1 MSAEIHTFR
10 CLSDNLG
17 VLMRCTA
24 TGAVATI
31 DAPDAEAIGREL
43 DAAGWK
49 LTDILVTHRHA
60 DHVQGVPALKA
71 RYGASVI
78 APKRAA
84 REVPDADRLV
94 GEGDVVMVG
103 NLTGAVFDTPG
114 HCDDHISYH
123 FAAAKALFCADT
135 LFKLGCGRMFEGEA
149 ATFWHSLKKLMAL
162 PDDTIVHGG
171 HDYTL
176 ANARFA
182 AAVLPGDAGLV
193 AALADAQAKA
203 DAGHFN
209 ALTTLGAE
217 KRLNPFLRAGE
228 AAVAAAAGK
237 PGRPAAE
244 VFGALREWKNRF

>member
-1 MSAEIHTFR
+1 MSAEIQPFR

-17 VLMRCTA
+17 VLMRCRA
-24 TGAVATI
+24 TGAVAAI
-31 DAPDAEAIGREL
+31 DAPDADAISREL
-43 DAAGWK
+43 DAAGWT
-49 LTDILVTHRHA
+49 LTDILITHRHP

-71 RYGASVI
+71 RYGAKVV
-78 APKRAA
+78 APKLAA

-94 GEGDVVMVG
+94 GEGDVVQVG
-103 NLTGAVFDTPG
+103 NLTGTVFDTPG

-123 FAAAKALFCADT
+123 FAAVKALFCADT
-135 LFKLGCGRMFEGEA
+135 LFKLGCGRMFEGNA
-149 ATFWHSLKKLMAL
+149 ATFWRSLEKLMAL
-162 PDDTIVHGG
+162 PDDTTIYGG

-176 ANARFA
+176 SNARFA
-182 AAVLPGDAGLV
+182 AAVLPTDDGLV

-228 AAVAAAAGK
+228 PAIAAAAGR

>member
-1 MSAEIHTFR
+1 MPVEIHTFR

-24 TGAVATI
+24 TGAVTAI
-31 DAPDAEAIGREL
+31 DAPDADKISREL
-43 DAAGWK
+43 DAAGWT
-49 LTDILVTHRHA
+49 LTDILITHRHP

-71 RYGASVI
+71 RYGAKVV
-78 APKRAA
+78 APKLAA
-84 REVPDADRLV
+84 SEVPDADRLV
-94 GEGDVVMVG
+94 SEGDSVQVG
-103 NLTGAVFDTPG
+103 NLTGTVLDTPG
-114 HCDDHISYH
+114 HCNDHITYH
-123 FAAAKALFCADT
+123 FAAARALFCADT
-135 LFKLGCGRMFEGEA
+135 LFRMGCGRMFEGDG
-149 ATFWHSLKKLMAL
+149 ATFWRSLEKLMAL

-176 ANARFA
+176 SNARFA
-182 AAVLPGDAGLV
+182 AAVLPTDAGIV

-209 ALTTLGAE
+209 AITDLGTE

-228 AAVAAAAGK
+228 AVVAAAAGK

>member
-1 MSAEIHTFR
+1 MSAEIQPFR

-24 TGAVATI
+24 TGAVAAI
-31 DAPDAEAIGREL
+31 DAPDADAIGREL
-43 DAAGWK
+43 DAAGWT
-49 LTDILVTHRHA
+49 LTHILITHRHA

-71 RYGASVI
+71 RYGATVI
-78 APKRAA
+78 APKLAA

-94 GEGDVVMVG
+94 GEGDHVTVG
-103 NLTGAVFDTPG
+103 NLDGTVIATPG

-123 FAAAKALFCADT
+123 FPTARALFCADT

-149 ATFWHSLKKLMAL
+149 ATFWRSLEKLMAL
-162 PDDTIVHGG
+162 PDNTTIYGG

-176 ANARFA
+176 GNARFA
-182 AAVLPGDAGLV
+182 AAVLPTDDGLV

-209 ALTTLGAE
+209 ALSTLGEE

-228 AAVAAAAGK
+228 PAIAAAAGK
-237 PGRPAAE
+237 PGRPPAE